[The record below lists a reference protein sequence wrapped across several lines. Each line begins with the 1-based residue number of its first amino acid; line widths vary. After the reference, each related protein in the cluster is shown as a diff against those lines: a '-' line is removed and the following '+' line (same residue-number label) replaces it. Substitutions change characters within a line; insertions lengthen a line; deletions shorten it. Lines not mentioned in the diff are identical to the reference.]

1 VRAAA
6 GSALFAALGVFAAIE
21 GRALGLTD
29 LGSPGPGLFPFLFG
43 VLLAAT
49 AGLSLCVDLVRVRR
63 AADPRHARRQMPA
76 TDGLGEDRRD
86 DRAPGGGARVLGY
99 VAIAAAMTASM
110 GWTGFVPAA
119 FAGLLAMVRGIERM
133 PWRTALL
140 TAGGAAVAA
149 DLLFV
154 RLLKVPL
161 PPIPL

>member
-1 VRAAA
+1 M
-6 GSALFAALGVFAAIE
+6 FAAIE

-43 VLLAAT
+43 VLLTAA

-63 AADPRHARRQMPA
+63 AAGPDDARRQTPA
-76 TDGLGEDRRD
+76 TDGLGRDRPD
-86 DRAPGGGARVLGY
+86 DHAPGGGARVLGY
-99 VAIAAAMTASM
+99 VSIAAAITAGM
-110 GWTGFVPAA
+110 GWVGFMPAA

-161 PPIPL
+161 PAIPL